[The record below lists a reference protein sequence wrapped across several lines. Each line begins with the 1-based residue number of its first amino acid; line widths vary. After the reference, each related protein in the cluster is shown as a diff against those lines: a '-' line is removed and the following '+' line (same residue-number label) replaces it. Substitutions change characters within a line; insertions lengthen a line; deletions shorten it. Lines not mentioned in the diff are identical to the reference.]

1 MNKIKKENYRKGR
14 YGENMAKE
22 FLVDKGFVFIEANFE
37 NKLGEIDLI
46 MSDKEWLVFVE
57 VKYKK
62 DDLMGLPEEMIDK
75 RKIWQVKRV
84 AESYLVER
92 KSIGKNFVKYR
103 IDAMCILGDKIRHY
117 ENIDA

>member
-1 MNKIKKENYRKGR
+1 MKQENYHKGKYGEELAKNFLIKKGY
-14 YGENMAKE
+14 
-22 FLVDKGFVFIEANFE
+22 VFIEANFE
-37 NKLGEIDLI
+37 NKIGEIDLI

-62 DDLMGLPEEMIDK
+62 DELMGLPEEMIDK

-92 KSIGKNFVKYR
+92 SMDTKIFFKYR
-103 IDAMCILGDKIRHY
+103 IDAVCILGDLIKHY
-117 ENIDA
+117 ENVDE